1 MKNNLSKRLIALALA
16 GAMVFSLAACGGS
29 ESQTNGGAELDI
41 VLEEGEVTYPL
52 ETEAQLSIWTGAQM
66 QPANGYA
73 SWTESPFHTGL
84 AEKTGIDI
92 DWKFLVAGGNAA
104 QAYNLLW
111 VDEEIPD
118 MVYYTTSVGDGLQY
132 IEDGLI
138 WDLTEYLPKYAPNF
152 WEYINRPENALE
164 KKCITT
170 DDGRF
175 FKIPAVIEGEYNAT
189 YMGFAIRQDWLDEC
203 GLPMPVTIEDL
214 ENVLVAF
221 NDKYGAKLGFRWHYA
236 KKSGFIASA
245 FDGLGFL
252 DGFKVNDEQK
262 IVLPEACPEYE
273 QLLATVADWTDRG
286 LFDEDSITMDDASVR
301 TKALTGDIG
310 VTIVPMSQLTLLITD
325 AEKEGNGA
333 NWVPMNYIR
342 VEEGAPL
349 SITNTQ
355 AANITNFGTLF
366 TKSMSEDELKLA
378 LRWSDYAFTEEGIM
392 YWNYGEEGTSYTLDE
407 NGKPQLTELITNDAL
422 GVSEA
427 LKRYALTSGS
437 APTIQLAS
445 VVADRNHATTA
456 EGPNIWTENSNARK
470 HAIPPIG
477 LSTEENDIYTEKFAA
492 INTYMAE
499 EVAKFVTCARPLD
512 EYEDF
517 VQELYG
523 MGLQE
528 ALDAYQAAYDRFLAK

>member
-1 MKNNLSKRLIALALA
+1 MRNNLSKRLIALALA
-16 GAMVFSLAACGGS
+16 GVMAFGLVACGGGGS
-29 ESQTNGGAELDI
+29 ATNSGAELDI
-41 VLEEGEVTYPL
+41 ELEAGEVTYPL
-52 ETEAQLSIWTGAQM
+52 ETEAQLSFWAGAQM
-66 QPANGYA
+66 QPANAYS

-84 AEKTGIDI
+84 AEKTGINI
-92 DWKFLVAGGNAA
+92 DWKFLVAGGNAS

-118 MVYYTTSVGDGLQY
+118 MVYYTTSASDGLQY

-138 WDLTEYLPKYAPNF
+138 WDITEYLPDYAPNF
-152 WEYINRPENALE
+152 WEYINRPENVTE
-164 KKCITT
+164 KNCITT

-175 FKIPAVIEGEYNAT
+175 YKIPAVIENEYNAT

-203 GLPMPVTIEDL
+203 GLPMPVTLEDF
-214 ENVLVAF
+214 EEVLVTF
-221 NDKYGAKLGFRWHYA
+221 NENYGAKFGFRWHYA

-252 DGFKVNDEQK
+252 DGFKVNDDQK

-273 QLLATVADWTDRG
+273 QLLTTVADWTDRG

-325 AEKEGNGA
+325 AETEGNGA
-333 NWVPMNYIR
+333 NWVPMSYIR

-355 AANITNFGTLF
+355 AANVTNHGTLF

-378 LRWSDYAFTEEGIM
+378 LRWADYAFTEEGIM
-392 YWNYGEEGTSYTLDE
+392 YWNYGEEGVSYTLDAD
-407 NGKPQLTELITNDAL
+407 GKPQFTELITSDPL

-427 LKRYALTSGS
+427 LNRYAATSGS

-445 VVADRNHATTA
+445 VVAGRNNAVTA
-456 EGPNIWTENSNARK
+456 EGPTIWTENSNARK

-477 LSTEENDIYTEKFAA
+477 MTTEENDIYTEKYAA
-492 INTYMAE
+492 IKTYMEE

-517 VQELYG
+517 VAELYA
-523 MGLQE
+523 MGLQD
-528 ALDAYQAAYDRFLAK
+528 AIDAYQAAYDRFLVK